1 MSRRNL
7 HRRRNWI
14 PTTLSLVVLAVNALA
29 PVSGA
34 GASTTSRVIAGI
46 ADVNVTLGYENAT
59 AAATGMVLT
68 STGEVLT
75 NNHVIRGATAIKVR
89 DVGNG
94 KNYTATVVGYD
105 VAADVAVLQLKGAT
119 GLKTVPIGNSSSVK
133 VGAKVTGIGNA
144 GGTGGTGGTPSSAS
158 GRVTALNQSITA
170 IDEAA
175 GTSEK
180 LTGLIE
186 TNAPIGPGYSGGPL
200 VNASGNVIGMDT
212 AASSSFQFQSGANV
226 GFAIP
231 INTAVSIA
239 RRIEAGDFTGNVHRG
254 ATAFLGVEVRNS
266 GYYQNGSFLAGVV
279 VVGVMPGSPAEKA
292 GLRYGDVITS
302 LNAKTITSPTQ
313 LVNKLLA
320 ISPGTKVTL
329 NWVDQYGTAHRT
341 VVKLASGPPQ

>member
-1 MSRRNL
+1 MNRRSLHSRGIL
-7 HRRRNWI
+7 I
-14 PTTLSLVVLAVNALA
+14 PTTLTLVMLALSALA
-29 PVSGA
+29 PAWTA
-34 GASTTSRVIAGI
+34 GASATSRVIAAT

-59 AAATGMVLT
+59 AAATGIVLT

-105 VAADVAVLQLKGAT
+105 VADDIAVLQLKGAT
-119 GLKTVPIGNSSSVK
+119 GLKTAPIGNSSSVR
-133 VGAKVTGIGNA
+133 VGAKVVGIGNA
-144 GGTGGTGGTPSSAS
+144 GGTGGTPSSAS

-170 IDEAA
+170 IDEAT

-186 TNAPIGPGYSGGPL
+186 TDAPIGPGYSGGPL
-200 VNASGNVIGMDT
+200 ANASGNVIGMDT
-212 AASSSFQFQSGANV
+212 AASSSFQFQSGANE

-231 INTAVSIA
+231 INTAVSIV
-239 RRIEAGDFTGNVHRG
+239 RWIEAGNFTGKVHRG
-254 ATAFLGVEVRNS
+254 TTAFLGIQVRSS
-266 GYYQNGSFLAGVV
+266 GYYQNGSFLSGVV
-279 VVGVMPGSPAEKA
+279 VVGVTSGSPAEKA

-302 LNAKTITSPTQ
+302 LNAQSITSPTQ

-329 NWVDQYGTAHRT
+329 KWVDQFGTTHRT
-341 VVKLASGPPQ
+341 VVKVASGPPQ

>member
-7 HRRRNWI
+7 HRIRNWI
-14 PTTLSLVVLAVNALA
+14 PTTLSLVVLAVSALA

-34 GASTTSRVIAGI
+34 GASTTSKVIAGI
-46 ADVNVTLGYENAT
+46 VDVNVKLGYENAT

-75 NNHVIRGATAIKVR
+75 NNHVIRDATAIKVR

-94 KNYTATVVGYD
+94 KSYTATVVGYD
-105 VAADVAVLQLKGAT
+105 VAADIAVLQLKGAT
-119 GLKTVPIGNSSSVK
+119 GLKAVPIGNSSSVR

-144 GGTGGTGGTPSSAS
+144 GGAGGTPSSAS
-158 GRVTALNQSITA
+158 GSVTALDQSITA
-170 IDEAA
+170 SDEAA
-175 GTSEK
+175 GTSEQ

-186 TNAPIGPGYSGGPL
+186 TNAPIEPGDSGGPL
-200 VNASGNVIGMDT
+200 ADASGNVIGMDT

-239 RRIEAGDFTGNVHRG
+239 RQIEAGNFK
-254 ATAFLGVEVRNS
+254 VRNS

-279 VVGVMPGSPAEKA
+279 VVGVVPGSAAEKA
-292 GLRYGDVITS
+292 GLSYGDVITS

-313 LVNKLLA
+313 LVNMLLA

-329 NWVDQYGTAHRT
+329 NWVDQYGTTHRT
-341 VVKLASGPPQ
+341 VVTLKSGPPQ

>member
-1 MSRRNL
+1 MSRRNP
-7 HRRRNWI
+7 HRRRIWI

-29 PVSGA
+29 PVWA
-34 GASTTSRVIAGI
+34 VGASTNSRVIAGV
-46 ADVNVTLGYENAT
+46 ADVNVTLGYENAS
-59 AAATGMVLT
+59 AAGTGMVLT

-94 KNYTATVVGYD
+94 RNYTATVVGYD
-105 VAADVAVLQLKGAT
+105 VADDVAVLQLKAAT
-119 GLKTVPIGNSSSVK
+119 KLTTVPIGNSSSVR

-144 GGTGGTGGTPSSAS
+144 GGTGGTPSSAT
-158 GRVTALNQSITA
+158 GRVTALNQSITV
-170 IDEAA
+170 IDEAT
-175 GTSEK
+175 GTSQK

-186 TNAPIGPGYSGGPL
+186 TDAPIGPGYSGGPL

-212 AASSSFQFQSGANV
+212 AASSSFQFQSGANE

-231 INTAVSIA
+231 INTATSIA

-266 GYYQNGSFLAGVV
+266 GYYQNGSYLAGVV
-279 VVGVMPGSPAEKA
+279 VVGVTPGSPADKA
-292 GLRYGDVITS
+292 GLSYGDVITS

-329 NWVDQYGTAHRT
+329 NWVDQFGTSHRS
-341 VVKLASGPPQ
+341 VVKVASGPPQ

>member
-7 HRRRNWI
+7 NRRRIWI
-14 PTTLSLVVLAVNALA
+14 PTTLSLVVLVVNALA
-29 PVSGA
+29 PVWAA
-34 GASTTSRVIAGI
+34 GASTNSRVIAGV

-59 AAATGMVLT
+59 AAGTGMVLT

-105 VAADVAVLQLKGAT
+105 VADDVAVLQLKGAT
-119 GLKTVPIGNSSSVK
+119 GLKTVPIGNSSSVG

-144 GGTGGTGGTPSSAS
+144 GGTGGTPSSAS
-158 GRVTALNQSITA
+158 GRVTALNQSITV
-170 IDEAA
+170 IDEAT
-175 GTSEK
+175 GTSQK

-186 TNAPIGPGYSGGPL
+186 TDAPIGPGDSGGPL

-212 AASSSFQFQSGANV
+212 AASSSFQFQSGANE

-231 INTAVSIA
+231 INTAASIA

-279 VVGVMPGSPAEKA
+279 VVGVTPGSPAEKA

-329 NWVDQYGTAHRT
+329 NWVDQYGTAHRK

>member
-7 HRRRNWI
+7 HRIRNWI
-14 PTTLSLVVLAVNALA
+14 PTTLSLVVLAVSALA

-34 GASTTSRVIAGI
+34 GASTTSKVIAGI
-46 ADVNVTLGYENAT
+46 VDGNVKLGYENAT

-75 NNHVIRGATAIKVR
+75 NNHVIRDATAIKVR

-94 KNYTATVVGYD
+94 KSYTATVVGYD
-105 VAADVAVLQLKGAT
+105 VAADIAVLQLKGAT
-119 GLKTVPIGNSSSVK
+119 GLKAVPIGNSSSVR

-144 GGTGGTGGTPSSAS
+144 GGAGGTPSSAS
-158 GRVTALNQSITA
+158 GSVTALDQSITA
-170 IDEAA
+170 SDEAA
-175 GTSEK
+175 GTSEQ

-186 TNAPIGPGYSGGPL
+186 TNAPIEPGDSGGPL
-200 VNASGNVIGMDT
+200 ADASGNVIGMDT

-239 RRIEAGDFTGNVHRG
+239 RQIEAGNFKVNVHRG
-254 ATAFLGVEVRNS
+254 ATAYLGVEVRNS

-279 VVGVMPGSPAEKA
+279 VVGVVPGSAAEKA
-292 GLRYGDVITS
+292 GLSYGDVITS

-313 LVNKLLA
+313 LVNMLLA

-329 NWVDQYGTAHRT
+329 NWVDQYGTTHRT
-341 VVKLASGPPQ
+341 VVTLKSGPPQ

>member
-1 MSRRNL
+1 MNRRNL
-7 HRRRNWI
+7 HRRLNWI
-14 PTTLSLVVLAVNALA
+14 PTSLSFVVLAVNAIA
-29 PVSGA
+29 PVSSA
-34 GASTTSRVIAGI
+34 GASTTSKVMAGI

-105 VAADVAVLQLKGAT
+105 VADDVAVLQLKGAT

-144 GGTGGTGGTPSSAS
+144 GGTGGTPSSAS
-158 GRVTALNQSITA
+158 GKVTALNQSITA
-170 IDEAA
+170 FDEAA

-239 RRIEAGDFTGNVHRG
+239 RRIEAGDFTGNLHRG

-266 GYYQNGSFLAGVV
+266 RYYQNGSILVGVV
-279 VVGVMPGSPAEKA
+279 VVGVTPGSPAERA
-292 GLRYGDVITS
+292 GLGYGDVITS
-302 LNAKTITSPTQ
+302 LNAKSITSSTQ

-320 ISPGTKVTL
+320 MSPGTKVTL

>member
-7 HRRRNWI
+7 HRSRHWI
-14 PTTLSLVVLAVNALA
+14 PTTLSLVVLAVSALA

-34 GASTTSRVIAGI
+34 GASTTSKVIAGI
-46 ADVNVTLGYENAT
+46 VDVNVTLGYENAN

-94 KNYTATVVGYD
+94 KSYTATVVGYD
-105 VAADVAVLQLKGAT
+105 VAADIAVLQLKGAA
-119 GLKTVPIGNSSSVK
+119 GLKAVPIGNSSSVR

-144 GGTGGTGGTPSSAS
+144 GGTGGTPSSATGS
-158 GRVTALNQSITA
+158 VTALDQTITA
-170 IDEAA
+170 SDEGA
-175 GTSEK
+175 GTSEQ

-186 TNAPIGPGYSGGPL
+186 TNAPIEPGDSGGPL
-200 VNASGNVIGMDT
+200 ADASGNVIGIDT
-212 AASSSFQFQSGANV
+212 AASSSFQFQSGANE

-239 RRIEAGDFTGNVHRG
+239 RQIEAGNFKGNVHRG
-254 ATAFLGVEVRNS
+254 ATAYLGVEVGNS

-279 VVGVMPGSPAEKA
+279 VVGVVPGSAAEKA
-292 GLRYGDVITS
+292 GLNYGDVITS
-302 LNAKTITSPTQ
+302 LNAKTIASPTQ
-313 LVNKLLA
+313 LVNMLLA

-329 NWVDQYGTAHRT
+329 NWDDQYGTTHRS
-341 VVKLASGPPQ
+341 VVKLRSGPPQ